1 MGTTLTGTTPQ
12 DTYDSLI
19 KVTDNGPLSGTLKAL
34 SDGLGNDSTLSLS
47 TTAASIAG
55 TLAVSGDF
63 SIADKIVHIGDTN
76 TAIRFPAADTIT
88 FETSGVEA
96 VRINSV
102 GNVGIGVTPSAWGGG
117 INSALQGRNGSGIAF
132 GFSGL
137 PVVYHTS
144 NAFFNGSDWIYNAT
158 ATATLA
164 TQNNND
170 GSFGWLNAPSG
181 TAGSAITFVDVLGI
195 TAAGVLDLPKGQIKF
210 PATQV
215 ASANANTLD
224 DYEEGTW
231 TMGVSFGG
239 ASVGVTFAANS
250 GTYTKIGRQV
260 TVNGLLVLTSKGS
273 STGDAS
279 ITGLPFTVANGLQF
293 YSAAA
298 LRFEN
303 VTFTNQFQ
311 GYGENNTTRIELEE
325 TTILGVTTKLTNA
338 DFANNS
344 AITVSLTYFV

>member
-19 KVTDNGPLSGTLKAL
+19 KVTDNGPISGTLKAL

-55 TLAVSGDF
+55 TLAVSGDV

-76 TAIRFPAADTIT
+76 TAIRFPDADTIT
-88 FETSGVEA
+88 FETSGVER
-96 VRINSV
+96 VRINSA

-117 INSALQGRNGSGIAF
+117 ISSALQGRNGSGIAF

-144 NAFFNGSDWIYNAT
+144 NAFFDGTNWIYNAT

-170 GSFGWLNAPSG
+170 GSFGWLSAPSG
-181 TAGSAITFVDVLGI
+181 TAGTAITFVDRMSI
-195 TAAGVLDLPKGQIKF
+195 NAAGVLNLNQGQIQF

-231 TMGVSFGG
+231 TMGVAFGG
-239 ASVGVTFAANS
+239 ASVGVTYSANT

-260 TVNGLLVLTSKGS
+260 TVSGVVTLSNKGS
-273 STGDAS
+273 SSGDAR
-279 ITGLPFTVANGLQF
+279 ITGLPFAIPNSFQNYPAASAWFSNITFANQLVAVGQIN
-293 YSAAA
+293 S
-298 LRFEN
+298 
-303 VTFTNQFQ
+303 
-311 GYGENNTTRIELEE
+311 
-325 TTILGVTTKLTNA
+325 TTIRLDEVSLLGTTTNITNA
-338 DFANNS
+338 DFTNS
-344 AITVSLTYFV
+344 SEVIISLTYFV